1 MPKPHAAAP
10 VVRPTAALVAA
21 FLVAAGAVAV
31 GLLAAD
37 LAPGVTAADAPLTW
51 TLRSIDNDAG
61 LRLVFEF
68 TRKPLYEVRGDARR
82 IYITMREGEVRPPFK
97 KKDYDAPLLEKI
109 KFVEG
114 MRTAEIVLY
123 TGPDFGTFSTFE
135 MGEPFRLVVDLRRRV
150 TPQPATRIGETP
162 GTPPA
167 GGPTSTHPPAG
178 TPPAGV
184 APGTPI
190 PATPPPP
197 PSGDAASS
205 GLSGGIAPP
214 IPDAAAFTVVIDAG
228 HGGEEEGAR
237 GPSGLLEKEVTLD
250 IAKRLK
256 ARLQGDSGIEVLM
269 TREEDRRVPLDDRTA
284 LANHARADLF
294 VSIHANSSRRDN
306 ATGSETYFLSYQAT
320 DDETRAVAALENN
333 PTHLD
338 SGVPGASGLNM
349 VLWDLAQSAFLK
361 ESSDLAETIQDRLN
375 DTLGVRNRGI
385 KQAPFRVLMG
395 ATMPAVLVEV
405 AFISSPDEEKRLRDA
420 AFKDRI
426 ADAIA
431 ASIRSFRKRVDR

>member
-1 MPKPHAAAP
+1 MPTRSSAARLAACAAVILVAFAAAIGP
-10 VVRPTAALVAA
+10 ATAAP
-21 FLVAAGAVAV
+21 
-31 GLLAAD
+31 LA
-37 LAPGVTAADAPLTW
+37 W
-51 TLRSIDNDAG
+51 TLRTIDNDAG
-61 LRLVFEF
+61 VRLVIEF
-68 TRKPLYEVRGDARR
+68 SRKPFYEVRGDARR
-82 IYITMREGEVRPPFK
+82 IYISMREGDVQPAFK
-97 KKDYDAPLLEKI
+97 KKDYDGPLLERI

-123 TGPDFGTFSTFE
+123 TGPEFGTFSTFE
-135 MGEPFRLVVDLRRRV
+135 MGEPFRLVVDLRRRAAL
-150 TPQPATRIGETP
+150 PPATRLDTP

-167 GGPTSTHPPAG
+167 GGAVAPGAHPGSIPPAG
-178 TPPAGV
+178 AAGEAPVPAPPPAGAAPTPPA
-184 APGTPI
+184 A
-190 PATPPPP
+190 
-197 PSGDAASS
+197 
-205 GLSGGIAPP
+205 SGGVAPP
-214 IPDAAAFTVVIDAG
+214 IPDAAAFTIVIDAG

-237 GPSGLLEKEVTLD
+237 GPTGLLEKDVTLD
-250 IAKRLK
+250 IAKRLRD
-256 ARLQGDSGIEVLM
+256 RLKGENGVEVLM
-269 TREEDRRVPLDDRTA
+269 TRDDDRRVPLDDRTA

-306 ATGSETYFLSYQAT
+306 AMGSETYFLSYQAT

-333 PTHLD
+333 RGQLD
-338 SGVPGASGLNM
+338 SGVPGTTGLDL

-405 AFISSPDEEKRLRDA
+405 AFISSAEEEKRLRDA

-431 ASIRSFRKRVDR
+431 ASIRNFRKRVAR